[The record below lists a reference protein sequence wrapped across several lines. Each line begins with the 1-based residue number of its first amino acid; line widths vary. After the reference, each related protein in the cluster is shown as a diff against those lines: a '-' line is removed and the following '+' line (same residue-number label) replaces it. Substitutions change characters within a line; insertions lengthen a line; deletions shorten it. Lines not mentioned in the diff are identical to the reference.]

1 MATCAISVHR
11 EIRLDLS
18 EREYGLI
25 EDAFRTKL
33 LYSDADRRPAS
44 VSEYIVALAL
54 HDADEWK
61 TTAMETANRPRAHEE
76 LIASEP

>member
-1 MATCAISVHR
+1 MATSAYCVHR
-11 EIRLDLS
+11 QIRLDLS

-25 EDAFRTKL
+25 EDAFHTKL
-33 LYSDADRRPAS
+33 LYSDADQRPAS
-44 VSEYIVALAL
+44 VSEYIISLAL

-61 TTAMETANRPRAHEE
+61 TTAMETANRPCTPEE